1 MILEITST
9 HGVNWGIENP
19 SLLSIGT
26 EMSSLGPVVKN
37 MGFLE
42 KLYDKI
48 EFDYMY
54 NDDLNIY

>member
-1 MILEITST
+1 MIPEIIST
-9 HGVNWGIENP
+9 HGVNWGIENS

-26 EMSSLGPVVKN
+26 EMTSSGPIVKN

-42 KLYDKI
+42 KLYDTI

>member
-1 MILEITST
+1 MIPEITST
-9 HGVNWGIENP
+9 HGVTWGIEN
-19 SLLSIGT
+19 SRLLSIEI
-26 EMSSLGPVVKN
+26 EMSSSGPIVKN

-42 KLYDKI
+42 KLYDTM